1 MAQEPVR
8 IRQKSSLRDIQ
19 WVLLFITNF
28 AWSNDAI
35 QGTSKRTSRIK
46 LVNFIIDELYRIMR
60 DETLIRAWMKVID
73 KFIVIIER
81 NNDFT
86 YNGKY
91 EEFQLKALWGSHRLQ
106 LNVEDA
112 SVISSLSV
120 KKEFL
125 IKAVKTFIQEAKR
138 NSSLLEDDV
147 FLSYISANFAYL
159 LCDGGLFDTY
169 LVPPDGIGDEEKSR
183 LNAIICSLS
192 NFTLNRDDLSTL
204 APQINEALN
213 AVTGLNTSIME
224 NLQWVIAWTDLA
236 EAAVPQMLSQYHY
249 HLFGHVV
256 DAWQILRQNVP
267 KPAKLATLLCGTSSR
282 LSEIAEKHSWQNL
295 SSKSNCFR
303 VQQFVSTINTV
314 KRRYPNTP
322 IDLQCSLGLHNV
334 YPNLFAEVIDSV
346 IYNSHYFEITSK
358 SQLRFASPDISATF
372 ININAE
378 LSGLFWA
385 RHQREVRRSPPR
397 PLCLQAPPSDRLR
410 HGPQLS
416 ALTLTDSAVPSP
428 IGPSKWWTL
437 HEHLLGKDIVLTP
450 LSPVTKKIGDK
461 LLGRAAV
468 ITAEN
473 FQLLRNRSD
482 AAILDSLFGNTDL
495 DPSFEP
501 VIISFLQDAVAAII
515 EVRQLQVKY
524 MTKAAVKGLTYGNV
538 LAVISF
544 TGVDSNSTTLL
555 NATKYIIHMQ
565 QTKLSVQSEVDMM
578 QAFIQD
584 MVNSAILAVRT
595 GSETNVAL
603 YAQKF
608 PRKCGN
614 QTIVN
619 ALSMVP
625 EFAIT
630 IVINGLV
637 RNEERKSPF
646 SFMALFDPLYDYGSF
661 SYSLLI
667 LMMFLGAMIHLLLA
681 WYLLEI
687 RSTVLLETHLYFRYM
702 NAFDRVG
709 VEMEHLEFLENAGGD
724 YLKQEILHLPV
735 GLSVEHVSMCYGVGK
750 KAKMA
755 LKDVTAEFYA
765 GEVTALIGANDS
777 GKTTLLL
784 TVAEH
789 LYFFGSLKGIPF
801 PELRRDVNEVLKIAQ
816 LHEVKQL
823 LVENLSDIVKRK
835 LAIGIALLGNTKVIV
850 IDEPTHG
857 VDRALRHAIWSMIFT
872 IKKKRTVIFSTQYLD
887 EAEILGDRIAI
898 MSNGE
903 LKCSGS
909 SGFLMANNKGGCFLT
924 FVKKPRRMSLP
935 EIPCIKKLISYLQS
949 YVPDVEIVQ
958 NSHKEIEFKLPITD
972 AVTLLNLVSEIDK
985 SLEMFGCTS
994 YGFSEGGLEDVYRN
1008 ETMPTGSA
1016 EKYVSFS
1023 STAGVIEEHPPEEE
1037 LNALLRAHLGKSSD
1051 HIRSPYRLLRIVDIV
1066 QLHEPS
1072 VVFIR
1077 CGTPLESN
1085 DFTIQ
1090 EVARTKYF
1098 KCKCVKHKVYC
1109 QPKAFTDPIPT
1120 YRTRSGQV
1128 FVDLTGYCLID
1139 WLTLTENSYAVRRHV
1154 GFSTPQVQ
1162 NKWKRNYVKL
1172 PEELALTAGNR
1183 LQQLLRTIELR
1194 ELAKFINPPRVLE
1207 IITAMEKFSGC
1218 RQNYQLKVWYERSG
1232 TTPYR
1237 SSTLYLP
1244 FGLNAVANAL
1254 LRISNGSSD
1263 SPYEQ
1268 SITTTIRT
1276 ARRKQKLHMNATPLE
1291 PKHCSGRTILEIC
1304 GIAVSASVL
1313 SASFALFVTEEH
1325 RQNSRQLQYTGG
1337 MAIWIY
1343 WLVMLIFDLCIITLT
1358 VSAVLAV
1365 GSLMEENFIMSSHK
1379 SLVASF
1385 ICFMMFRPTLSEA
1398 NPSDLLKDEPTKP
1411 EQSTNAVES
1420 CMLRVANLEKVVLSF
1435 KCTRIEMHKLLEGL
1449 SFDVMKGECIGI
1461 LGHEGAGKSLIFQ
1474 LLTGNAYQ
1482 TRGSVIINNRYS
1494 NENAVIVTGW
1504 NGRFRRPNSCNF
1516 QDIGYCPQTDSLD
1529 ERLTA
1534 IAYYGS
1540 KLNLD
1545 SCMSTEVMNLNASLK
1560 RRVSIAVA
1568 FIGSPPLVL
1577 LDEPTSG
1584 MDPFS
1589 RRCVHRVMINA
1600 LSVGQSILFSTNTME
1615 ECEALCHRVIVL
1627 MKGRFLCIDSV
1638 QELKQRYARSYT
1650 LTVKLQPDHEYQAKD
1665 VKQAFETA
1673 IEGAL
1678 FKQQLGNNLVF
1689 EVPRQQSSLPAIF
1702 KAVLD
1707 VRREFQF
1714 ESYSL
1719 KLTPLESII
1728 AEVAESS
1735 SVP

>member
-8 IRQKSSLRDIQ
+8 IRQKSSLRGEESEANRLLNRRATFWRQLKALLRKNLLVAFREKIYNGFCFLLPILLGVTMLYREQASELVASNCTFEMDAPVALPSSG
-19 WVLLFITNF
+19 WFRVLQTTYCSYILPCSLSRDCSEEFYITDQEL
-28 AWSNDAI
+28 S
-35 QGTSKRTSRIK
+35 
-46 LVNFIIDELYRIMR
+46 VNFIIDELYRIMR

-147 FLSYISANFAYL
+147 FPSYISANFAYL

-183 LNAIICSLS
+183 LNGIICSLS

-236 EAAVPQMLSQYHY
+236 EAAYHY

-295 SSKSNCFR
+295 SSK
-303 VQQFVSTINTV
+303 
-314 KRRYPNTP
+314 
-322 IDLQCSLGLHNV
+322 
-334 YPNLFAEVIDSV
+334 
-346 IYNSHYFEITSK
+346 
-358 SQLRFASPDISATF
+358 
-372 ININAE
+372 
-378 LSGLFWA
+378 
-385 RHQREVRRSPPR
+385 
-397 PLCLQAPPSDRLR
+397 
-410 HGPQLS
+410 
-416 ALTLTDSAVPSP
+416 
-428 IGPSKWWTL
+428 WWTL

-450 LSPVTKKIGDK
+450 LSPVTKKIGDKMTETLSSISVLRKFAVDLFAALLFGGVSFGGDVHWIPIK

-619 ALSMVP
+619 AMMHTHTAVSLHTIIIWVLCLCAVAVNVVIERKMMLKEYCKSAGLSTVTYLVSWQLHAFILMHLPTTLYTVIIAKGAVISYTSPYAVSLFVAINSFAVAAQALAFANCFESPRMAGLTVPIFYLLLRLLGGFISASFFEHHVMIQALLSMVP

-687 RSTVLLETHLYFRYM
+687 RSTSYNDVKPWYFPLQRSYWRPTYT
-702 NAFDRVG
+702 F
-709 VEMEHLEFLENAGGD
+709 EFLENAGGD

-777 GKTTLLL
+777 GKTTLLSIMCGLFPPTKGDVVLLGESISSNLKHVYSLLGYCPKDNVLLNKL

-1023 STAGVIEEHPPEEE
+1023 STAGVIEEHPPEEGDLQSYSLSSSNDEILRKSSSMNISIRKMTLTEEHE
-1037 LNALLRAHLGKSSD
+1037 LNALLRAHLGKSSG
-1051 HIRSPYRLLRIVDIV
+1051 RR
-1066 QLHEPS
+1066 
-1072 VVFIR
+1072 
-1077 CGTPLESN
+1077 
-1085 DFTIQ
+1085 
-1090 EVARTKYF
+1090 AR
-1098 KCKCVKHKVYC
+1098 
-1109 QPKAFTDPIPT
+1109 
-1120 YRTRSGQV
+1120 
-1128 FVDLTGYCLID
+1128 
-1139 WLTLTENSYAVRRHV
+1139 W
-1154 GFSTPQVQ
+1154 
-1162 NKWKRNYVKL
+1162 
-1172 PEELALTAGNR
+1172 
-1183 LQQLLRTIELR
+1183 
-1194 ELAKFINPPRVLE
+1194 
-1207 IITAMEKFSGC
+1207 
-1218 RQNYQLKVWYERSG
+1218 
-1232 TTPYR
+1232 
-1237 SSTLYLP
+1237 
-1244 FGLNAVANAL
+1244 
-1254 LRISNGSSD
+1254 
-1263 SPYEQ
+1263 
-1268 SITTTIRT
+1268 
-1276 ARRKQKLHMNATPLE
+1276 
-1291 PKHCSGRTILEIC
+1291 
-1304 GIAVSASVL
+1304 
-1313 SASFALFVTEEH
+1313 
-1325 RQNSRQLQYTGG
+1325 
-1337 MAIWIY
+1337 
-1343 WLVMLIFDLCIITLT
+1343 
-1358 VSAVLAV
+1358 
-1365 GSLMEENFIMSSHK
+1365 
-1379 SLVASF
+1379 
-1385 ICFMMFRPTLSEA
+1385 
-1398 NPSDLLKDEPTKP
+1398 
-1411 EQSTNAVES
+1411 
-1420 CMLRVANLEKVVLSF
+1420 
-1435 KCTRIEMHKLLEGL
+1435 
-1449 SFDVMKGECIGI
+1449 
-1461 LGHEGAGKSLIFQ
+1461 IFQ
-1474 LLTGNAYQ
+1474 VTWMFQRRLIHYFRNWKAPFC
-1482 TRGSVIINNRYS
+1482 SVS
-1494 NENAVIVTGW
+1494 LSGAV
-1504 NGRFRRPNSCNF
+1504 N
-1516 QDIGYCPQTDSLD
+1516 
-1529 ERLTA
+1529 
-1534 IAYYGS
+1534 
-1540 KLNLD
+1540 
-1545 SCMSTEVMNLNASLK
+1545 
-1560 RRVSIAVA
+1560 
-1568 FIGSPPLVL
+1568 
-1577 LDEPTSG
+1577 
-1584 MDPFS
+1584 
-1589 RRCVHRVMINA
+1589 
-1600 LSVGQSILFSTNTME
+1600 
-1615 ECEALCHRVIVL
+1615 
-1627 MKGRFLCIDSV
+1627 
-1638 QELKQRYARSYT
+1638 
-1650 LTVKLQPDHEYQAKD
+1650 
-1665 VKQAFETA
+1665 
-1673 IEGAL
+1673 
-1678 FKQQLGNNLVF
+1678 
-1689 EVPRQQSSLPAIF
+1689 
-1702 KAVLD
+1702 
-1707 VRREFQF
+1707 
-1714 ESYSL
+1714 
-1719 KLTPLESII
+1719 
-1728 AEVAESS
+1728 
-1735 SVP
+1735 